1 MTSLY
6 GTRTY
11 QPGQP
16 FNAKL
21 DGPLMSMGASGSIG
35 GILTFGSNKGRNFVR
50 QLVIPANP
58 KSAAQ
63 QGVRSMMKY
72 VGKEWAQL
80 SAGSQATWETRA
92 AQTNISPFNAFSS
105 KAMDNWSNGMAA
117 QSEDPA
123 PAVTTPAGPPTAPTS
138 TVTERRALLEWT
150 DDAIGSADF
159 GVVVYLSTTTGFTPG
174 RNNAV
179 AVVDMGVEAY
189 TTQTLPPGTYYYR
202 MGTFAED
209 GILSTTQSA
218 EATFTIV

>member
-1 MTSLY
+1 MKKY
-6 GTRTY
+6 GFKKYR
-11 QPGQP
+11 PGQP

-58 KSAAQ
+58 QTPAQ

-72 VGKEWAQL
+72 VGQEWAQL
-80 SAGSQATWETRA
+80 TAEEQATWETRA

-105 KAMDNWSNGMAA
+105 KAMDNWSNGLAA

-123 PAVTTPAGPPTAPTS
+123 PTVTTPAEPPTDTADE
-138 TVTERRALLEWT
+138 VTERRALITWE
-150 DDAIGSADF
+150 DDIIGSDDF
-159 GVVVYLSTTTGFTPG
+159 GVIVYISETTGFTPG

-179 AVVDMGVEAY
+179 AVVDMEVLQY
-189 TTQTLPPGTYYYR
+189 TTKTLTPGTYYYR
-202 MGTFAED
+202 LGTFAKD
-209 GILSTTQSA
+209 GVISTTFSA
-218 EATFTIV
+218 EGSFVIA